1 MSTYTGDHAT
11 TTTTTA
17 QVDTEAEDTAPA
29 YLVDTTATTYTLAN
43 DADVACPDSLTSEGA
58 EFLAS
63 VRDALAERIEH
74 DAEDVAKNE
83 GDVCAEI
90 ADGAVPVWNTHR
102 LMTAYVDLAAYR
114 EDLSDYGDT
123 VDGVTLATWSLHQV
137 GQRLASTLLDQWR
150 TDPEISAES
159 AA

>member
-1 MSTYTGDHAT
+1 MSTPTNFSILIQG
-11 TTTTTA
+11 
-17 QVDTEAEDTAPA
+17 AEHSDESKLP
-29 YLVDTTATTYTLAN
+29 YVVDTTATAYTLAN

-58 EFLAS
+58 EFLTAI
-63 VRDALAERIEH
+63 RDALAERIEH
-74 DAEDVAKNE
+74 DAEDVAGDE

-123 VDGVTLATWSLHQV
+123 VDGVMLATWSLYQV

-150 TDPEISAES
+150 TDIEQAV
-159 AA
+159 A